1 MLAEQVDDPTLG
13 LAKSVT
19 LEDGSLIQIDGSYV
33 KDGAEVNVVTDRAQ
47 SIENF
52 KTNESPM
59 RFRQNEVYYAQQDGV
74 TKHFIVIDPPEDLDP
89 VDFNP
94 FDPQWDTNFKVFD
107 PQLVDEENPELF
119 SRRSYPRVTCPLL
132 KTVPLLN

>member
-1 MLAEQVDDPTLG
+1 M
-13 LAKSVT
+13 
-19 LEDGSLIQIDGSYV
+19 
-33 KDGAEVNVVTDRAQ
+33 VTDRAQ

-89 VDFNP
+89 TDFDP

-107 PQLVDEENPELF
+107 PQLVDEQNPELF
-119 SRRSYPRVTCPLL
+119 FRRSYPRGL
-132 KTVPLLN
+132 